1 MINQILSDILMNIYT
16 YCPVSFLLAALTS
29 IILVIVNSKG
39 IDFLYELIAKNIRKS
54 KLIKQTIFLFFI
66 YLILNRT
73 VFGRNAWVNPWS
85 DVLGKWSI
93 FMDDGSLNIDFIE
106 NIMLFIPLGFMYNL
120 NYNDSNF
127 LKTNEHISESDINTE
142 SCSNNKINMVKKTLL
157 GSLLF
162 SILIECTQLML
173 KVGVF
178 QLSDIFCNTVGG
190 VIGAIVYILVKMF
203 GK

>member
-1 MINQILSDILMNIYT
+1 M
-16 YCPVSFLLAALTS
+16 
-29 IILVIVNSKG
+29 
-39 IDFLYELIAKNIRKS
+39 
-54 KLIKQTIFLFFI
+54 
-66 YLILNRT
+66 NRT
-73 VFGRNAWVNPWS
+73 VLGRNAWVNPWS

-93 FMDDGSLNIDFIE
+93 FMDDGSFNIDFIE
-106 NIMLFIPLGFMYNL
+106 NIMLFVPLGFMYNL
-120 NYNDSNF
+120 KYNNFNF
-127 LKTNEHISESDINTE
+127 LKTNEHINESDINTE

-162 SILIECTQLML
+162 SVLIECTQLML

-190 VIGAIVYILVKMF
+190 AIGAIVYILVKMF

>member
-16 YCPVSFLLAALTS
+16 YCPVSFLLAILTS

-73 VFGRNAWVNPWS
+73 VLGRNAWVNPWS

-106 NIMLFIPLGFMYNL
+106 NMMLFVPLGFMYNL
-120 NYNDSNF
+120 TYNDSNF
-127 LKTNEHISESDINTE
+127 L
-142 SCSNNKINMVKKTLL
+142 NMVKKTLL